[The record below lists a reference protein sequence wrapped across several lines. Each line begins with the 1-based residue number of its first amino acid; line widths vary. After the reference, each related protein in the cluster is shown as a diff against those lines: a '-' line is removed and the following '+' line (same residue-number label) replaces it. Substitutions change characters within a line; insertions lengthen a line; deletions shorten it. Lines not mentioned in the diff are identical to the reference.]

1 MLNPFLVSFFSLS
14 SSRSQWTTLCAL
26 QAPCWSV
33 SKPACA
39 NLLGFWC
46 TPVGIASFTMST
58 SFLPCWPC
66 SPACLTPKSEHSD
79 TPALCLVSTEVQYSR
94 KNRESIHT
102 QTNFTSKV
110 FFMTLLYF
118 LNWGENLQPNRCWRY
133 QRVSSCF
140 SGGRTNCFI
149 QLTSVLVAREV
160 LLFVSE
166 CAPPV
171 SPAFVVSY
179 CCPSKPQLIH
189 NVIRQDIIGQ
199 YLPTCACQKKKLITC
214 LDKVKKHYLLFTWFY
229 IFWAFSHEADD
240 WAGKSSYDSVR
251 SAADHPAAVRHGEQ
265 QGGSWQS
272 PRQTGGAA
280 GHHQW
285 GDAYTNTDQSADT
298 QTLSQSKHKGQD
310 F

>member
-79 TPALCLVSTEVQYSR
+79 TPALCLVSTEVQYSH

-102 QTNFTSKV
+102 QTNFTRKV

-140 SGGRTNCFI
+140 SGRPNK
-149 QLTSVLVAREV
+149 
-160 LLFVSE
+160 LL
-166 CAPPV
+166 
-171 SPAFVVSY
+171 
-179 CCPSKPQLIH
+179 H
-189 NVIRQDIIGQ
+189 
-199 YLPTCACQKKKLITC
+199 
-214 LDKVKKHYLLFTWFY
+214 
-229 IFWAFSHEADD
+229 
-240 WAGKSSYDSVR
+240 
-251 SAADHPAAVRHGEQ
+251 
-265 QGGSWQS
+265 
-272 PRQTGGAA
+272 
-280 GHHQW
+280 
-285 GDAYTNTDQSADT
+285 SADICFSCKRSSFVCFRMCSSCIACFCSFLLLSF
-298 QTLSQSKHKGQD
+298 QTSAHP
-310 F
+310 